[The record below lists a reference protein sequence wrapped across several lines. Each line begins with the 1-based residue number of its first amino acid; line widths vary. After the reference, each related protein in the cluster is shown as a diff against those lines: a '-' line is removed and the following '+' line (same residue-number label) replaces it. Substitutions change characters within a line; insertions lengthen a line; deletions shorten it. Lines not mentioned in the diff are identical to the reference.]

1 MKDEAGNFLRS
12 VVGKR
17 QDIVANFNRAFKDRW
32 RQLINGFW
40 FIPMLIALL
49 GPLLALI
56 FLALDHALGQVDR
69 TLLFSGGAAE
79 ASVILS
85 TIAGALI
92 TVIALTFSITIL
104 VLQMVSSQ
112 YTPRALRGFLQ
123 DRVTQIVAGSFF
135 AISTYCLIVL
145 TTIPDSSSRNPNFFP
160 TISITVA
167 MMLGLF
173 ALVLLLIFIHHT
185 GSVIQVTDIT
195 ARIASQTIEAMDVKY
210 QTLISEPFEA
220 ETIFHGSVQ
229 AADDP
234 PVRFCA
240 IHAGYVQRI
249 VYSHLETVLH
259 HPGIHVHLLVCPGDF
274 VTEETSIAEI
284 WPAEAADPACRK
296 AIFDSVYIERERDF
310 YQDPRFGVRQLADI
324 SLRALSPAV
333 NDPTTAALCIRYL
346 QAVFE
351 HYVRCKPQ
359 PNVFHMANGSS
370 ILEIRQP
377 TFREYIEVFLEIG
390 HYTGGNIRINN
401 TLLTALQKIIELAE
415 QLGLEEYQIY
425 LAELKSKMVT
435 QLS

>member
-1 MKDEAGNFLRS
+1 M
-12 VVGKR
+12 
-17 QDIVANFNRAFKDRW
+17 IANFRRAFRDRW
-32 RQLINGFW
+32 RHLINGFW
-40 FIPMLIALL
+40 FFPMLVALL
-49 GPLLALI
+49 GPLLAFF
-56 FLALDHALGQVDR
+56 FLALDNAIGGVDR
-69 TLLFSGGAAE
+69 TFLFSGGATE

-123 DRVTQIVAGSFF
+123 DRVTQVVAGSFF

-145 TTIPDSSSRNPNFFP
+145 TTLPDSSSHNPNFFP

-167 MMLGLF
+167 MVLGLF
-173 ALVLLLIFIHHT
+173 ALVLLLIFIHHI

-195 ARIASQTIEAMDVKY
+195 ARIASQTIEAMDIKY
-210 QTLISEPFEA
+210 QNLISEPFEA
-220 ETIFHGSVQ
+220 ETISPHYTQTV
-229 AADDP
+229 DDLP
-234 PVRFCA
+234 ARLYATHP
-240 IHAGYVQRI
+240 GYVQRI

-259 HPGIHVHLLVCPGDF
+259 CPGIYLHLLVCPGDF
-274 VTEETSIAEI
+274 VTEETSIAEV
-284 WPAEAADPACRK
+284 WPAKAADPACRK

-324 SLRALSPAV
+324 SLRALSPAI
-333 NDPTTAALCIRYL
+333 NDPTTAVLCIRYL

-359 PNVFHMANGSS
+359 PNVFHMANGKSV
-370 ILEIRQP
+370 LEIRQP

-390 HYTGGNIRINN
+390 HYAGGNIRINN
-401 TLLTALQKIIELAE
+401 TLLSAVQKITDLSEKLDLKEHQA
-415 QLGLEEYQIY
+415 Y
-425 LAELKSKMVT
+425 LSELKSKMLT